1 MFSKSDYDLYEEL
14 NIRKS
19 KSINIINL
27 LKRREIGYLD
37 RTETVINETKRIYLS
52 IHPNFTVLNVKTP
65 NCFLRRFTSD
75 GKYLIAFNSQ
85 LNGIIIYK

>member
-1 MFSKSDYDLYEEL
+1 MFSKNDYDLYEEL

-37 RTETVINETKRIYLS
+37 RTETVINETKQDLHRMGNI
-52 IHPNFTVLNVKTP
+52 
-65 NCFLRRFTSD
+65 
-75 GKYLIAFNSQ
+75 
-85 LNGIIIYK
+85 